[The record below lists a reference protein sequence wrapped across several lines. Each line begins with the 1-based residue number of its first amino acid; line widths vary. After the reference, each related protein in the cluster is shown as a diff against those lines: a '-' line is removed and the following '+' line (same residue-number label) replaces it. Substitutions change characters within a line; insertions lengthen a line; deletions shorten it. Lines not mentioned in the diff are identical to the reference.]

1 MIGRGGSD
9 FKLKE
14 ERFKVVKRKRGFCL
28 FLFVCFC
35 FCFVSLFFYDKGSYA
50 LAQVTQRGGGCPI
63 LGDTQGQAGGALSTL
78 V

>member
-28 FLFVCFC
+28 FLIVCFC
-35 FCFVSLFFYDKGSYA
+35 FCFVSLFFTPKFQCYA
-50 LAQVTQRGGGCPI
+50 PLLDQRFDI
-63 LGDTQGQAGGALSTL
+63 FSHF
-78 V
+78 

>member
-28 FLFVCFC
+28 FLIVCFC

-50 LAQVTQRGGGCPI
+50 LEG
-63 LGDTQGQAGGALSTL
+63 L
-78 V
+78 